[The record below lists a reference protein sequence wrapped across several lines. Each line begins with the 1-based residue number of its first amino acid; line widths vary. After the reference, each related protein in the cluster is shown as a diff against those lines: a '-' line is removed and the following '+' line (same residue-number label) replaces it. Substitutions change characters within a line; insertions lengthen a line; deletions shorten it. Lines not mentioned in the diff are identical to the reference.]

1 MELNKLLA
9 LQVAMDDA
17 KRLTAGEKLRAAVAH
32 VEAGRP
38 AARAWEMLE
47 AGHAEAVEVM
57 SAAERPPTA
66 RPEARTAAARAG
78 ADSGGAGAARGGG
91 AGLGAGGAGGGGA

>member
-1 MELNKLLA
+1 MRVPQRLGA
-9 LQVAMDDA
+9 GRYAHGRDA
-17 KRLTAGEKLRAAVAH
+17 FMPKLRAAVAH